1 MTVWRHVIQLCQGY
15 EQVFPQVFRLGQEDV
30 FAGFRSS
37 SKCSGLHLVI
47 PGGQP
52 ADKRLFFKPV
62 EEPPAHYY
70 AQFGMNQSLHYEI
83 TVFRC
88 STTHSAWPY
97 FKLFTHYLIM
107 GCVTIC
113 VNFCK
118 KNTKTFLYKI
128 YFIGGDLNEYE
139 KHFGAVFYCQ

>member
-1 MTVWRHVIQLCQGY
+1 MVIL
-15 EQVFPQVFRLGQEDV
+15 
-30 FAGFRSS
+30 
-37 SKCSGLHLVI
+37 
-47 PGGQP
+47 GGQP

-70 AQFGMNQSLHYEI
+70 AQFGMNESLHYGI

-97 FKLFTHYLIM
+97 FTLYLFM

-113 VNFCK
+113 VNFCRK
-118 KNTKTFLYKI
+118 IFLYKI

-139 KHFGAVFYCQ
+139 KHFGAVFYCEYGYLEAHFGVLPLGHYCLARADVSHLGVSAAK